1 MRGGYS
7 FTHRP
12 GEYRRRTACQSS
24 RTEVR
29 PFVCSPEEGNR
40 MASDVQ
46 HPHEPN
52 GAVHMK
58 KLVSA
63 LAAFAFVAVALPTFA
78 EEKAAAPAAPAAEPA
93 VAPAVAPVAAPA
105 KEEKKVET
113 KKVEKK
119 KAEKKVVEEK
129 K

>member
-1 MRGGYS
+1 
-7 FTHRP
+7 
-12 GEYRRRTACQSS
+12 
-24 RTEVR
+24 
-29 PFVCSPEEGNR
+29 

-78 EEKAAAPAAPAAEPA
+78 EEKAAAPAAPAAAPAAEPA